1 MLTIWMRPARHLP
14 VGSGGSVGR
23 VNKWRTE
30 RKTNMLKQRII
41 TASILAVLIIWAVLK
56 LPVAGFGVVLLA
68 VILPG
73 AWEWTRLAGL
83 QKTRDRG
90 LYVGGILALILVAWP
105 LLDSAVFVNSLLVL
119 SVLGWCGALLWLRRY
134 TAYPERQDQPWQ
146 RGIAGGVVLV
156 VPWVAFMG
164 LRSEFG
170 PGYVLFLF
178 LLVWAADVGAYFA
191 GRRWGRRKLAPA
203 ISPGKTWEGVAGA
216 SAATLILG
224 LLGAALLGEGARWP
238 AFVAVCLVT
247 VGFSIVGDLFES
259 MIKRQCG
266 VKDSGS
272 LLPGH
277 GGVLDR
283 VDSLTAAAPVF
294 LLGLSGI
301 PG

>member
-1 MLTIWMRPARHLP
+1 
-14 VGSGGSVGR
+14 
-23 VNKWRTE
+23 
-30 RKTNMLKQRII
+30 MLKQRII
-41 TASILAVLIIWAVLK
+41 TASILAILIIWAVLK

-73 AWEWTRLAGL
+73 AWEWTRLASL
-83 QKTRDRG
+83 SKIRDRM
-90 LYVGGILALILVAWP
+90 LYVGGVLAVILMVWP
-105 LLDSAVFVNSLLVL
+105 FLGHAVFVNSLLIL
-119 SVLGWCGALLWLRRY
+119 SVLGWCIAVLWMRRY
-134 TAYPERQDQPWQ
+134 ATHPEHRDQPLSI
-146 RGIAGGVVLV
+146 GIAGMVVLIA
-156 VPWVAFMG
+156 PWVAFMG

-191 GRRWGRRKLAPA
+191 GRRWGQHKLAPA

-216 SAATLILG
+216 SATTLILA
-224 LLGAALLGEGARWP
+224 LLGATLLDESVRWP
-238 AFVAVCLVT
+238 TFVVVCLIT
-247 VGFSIVGDLFES
+247 AGFSIAGDLFES

-277 GGVLDR
+277 GGILDR

-294 LLGLSGI
+294 LLGLYGI
-301 PG
+301 AG